1 MRNTFS
7 GFKDVALKGT
17 DICLSSESKI
27 DDSFSNS
34 RFFAE
39 GHRVFWENREK
50 NGGGL
55 ILYINDVITGKL
67 INSSDFKEGS
77 EIKVFEF
84 SISNKKWLLLG
95 NYESLSQNG
104 LTS

>member
-1 MRNTFS
+1 MRNKFS

-17 DICLSSESKI
+17 DICLLSESKI

-39 GHRVFWENREK
+39 GHRVFGENREK

-55 ILYINDVITGKL
+55 ILYINDVISGKL
-67 INSSDFKEGS
+67 INSS
-77 EIKVFEF
+77 
-84 SISNKKWLLLG
+84 KKALKLKYL
-95 NYESLSQNG
+95 NLVPQTRNG
-104 LTS
+104 YF